1 MLEKEEQSLDSC
13 RFFLANRLT
22 TIIIH
27 VIKKLKR
34 AGSAAKAA
42 VTHCS
47 LNE

>member
-1 MLEKEEQSLDSC
+1 VDREESLDSPKVT
-13 RFFLANRLT
+13 FLANLLT
-22 TIIIH
+22 TIIEY

-34 AGSAAKAA
+34 AGLGKAA